1 MMRSDCAPD
10 LSKIVLKKITNLVPT
25 VHDIYT
31 SVDNGHVKNK
41 SSKVQNTKSES
52 NLNQFK
58 RTDIYLKID
67 VIRKIID
74 RFLVEKKMSKESLA
88 AALEIRLIDLER
100 IIFHKEI
107 PSTLIPK
114 VNLPLIK
121 LYCETKFE
129 DQLS

>member
-1 MMRSDCAPD
+1 MRSDCAPD